1 MSFIMFV
8 KDQVPDISIHAK
20 GPVILEHPLNMTVV
34 RNEPV
39 TLTCK
44 ASGPNPLSY
53 EWYRNGRKVI
63 TASKDL
69 ETHRILLPGGSLFFL
84 KAVHNKKEQDGGV
97 YWCVVTNGL
106 GSARSKNAT
115 LDIAYIR
122 DEFRAL
128 PRDTDA
134 SVGEEILLK
143 CSPPKGHPS
152 PVIRWKKDGSF
163 IDLTSSNRIRIDD
176 SGSLVVQNVRKRD
189 NGRYQCSAK
198 NVAGTRDSRPVRLK
212 VHEPP
217 YFISRPLDTTA
228 LAGDDVLLNCQ
239 ANGDPYP
246 DVQWH
251 RQGTDIDINKVKIVN
266 GKGLKLENVHPSDEG
281 VYICEANNIRG
292 SISTTAKLSIME
304 IPVITVKPP
313 ASLKKSNKLDK
324 ISLDCFVTGTPHPLV
339 FWTIESA
346 NSDGKE
352 VLLFS
357 DSLGGDK
364 RISVLRDGSLII
376 KDPQV
381 KDTGHYV
388 CSSLNSV
395 GSALSRSY
403 LTVYDPSSSS
413 IEKEKGNSTLN
424 LPREI
429 IKLEEARLVLLE
441 ETFSDITA
449 VSESPTSIKLEWKL
463 ASTISSIN
471 GIRLHYRKNGNKSF
485 VSKVIPLDRDTSYLL
500 QDLEEFTEYEIFIR
514 PYYES
519 VSGRPSRLV
528 QIITLPTVP
537 DQAPKILKIKILNAT
552 AIFIA
557 WDYVDREHH
566 NGNIKGYQIHIQG
579 NNSEILN
586 SALPSERLES
596 ILNVPKLLTI
606 DKANVSIA
614 LINHVGVGPFSDSEE
629 ILLPSLSEFDMAV
642 YHHRGSGESY
652 AWLLALIGSFTFM
665 LAFASGLTLY
675 YRRRRVLHK
684 SNVYEYSSG
693 GGVVGSFTPSSSQ
706 MGNNGNNMGQQPLW
720 IDRRWNGGDYEKD
733 SNSSEKK
740 LLNQNG
746 TASHLQ
752 ENEYAYIDRN
762 KLFSTF
768 GNRGCSNYESPSF
781 LQSPYATTDI
791 LRAAQQGKA
800 GHHLGPRLFPLSVT
814 PMLHPRNNFLHR
826 SSTATSSCLFNN
838 HKNHYYA
845 SKIMS
850 RDARSCD
857 DITERIS
864 SGGGSTYARS
874 HHVYPSRL
882 LNESNCNPHNS
893 SLLSQQHYSELSTP
907 PPRVQLYD
915 PYPPRFSRIY
925 PSSIANGVGLESN
938 KPPPLISNN
947 SSSLCQPSLPLG
959 NELHPEEDTEEA
971 ITRFDDAV
979 ESYMSQAVLES
990 DTDSYLSHGGGES
1003 LSEGSQFS
1011 DDVVRKDLDKEKLDH
1026 DDDNT
1031 ALQHS

>member
-8 KDQVPDISIHAK
+8 KEYVILNVCFKSRDISIHAK

-53 EWYRNGRKVI
+53 ECASHI
-63 TASKDL
+63 TPWWL
-69 ETHRILLPGGSLFFL
+69 TLLL

-198 NVAGTRDSRPVRLK
+198 NIAGTRDSRPVRLK

-684 SNVYEYSSG
+684 SMCMSI
-693 GGVVGSFTPSSSQ
+693 VVEAVWWDPLLPHHHKWGIMVITW
-706 MGNNGNNMGQQPLW
+706 GNNLFGL
-720 IDRRWNGGDYEKD
+720 IGD
-733 SNSSEKK
+733 
-740 LLNQNG
+740 G
-746 TASHLQ
+746 M
-752 ENEYAYIDRN
+752 
-762 KLFSTF
+762 
-768 GNRGCSNYESPSF
+768 GCSNYESPSF

>member
-1 MSFIMFV
+1 
-8 KDQVPDISIHAK
+8 
-20 GPVILEHPLNMTVV
+20 MTVV

-53 EWYRNGRKVI
+53 EWYRNGRERLFI
-63 TASKDL
+63 TKRNRMG
-69 ETHRILLPGGSLFFL
+69 ECTGVLL
-84 KAVHNKKEQDGGV
+84 Q
-97 YWCVVTNGL
+97 NGL

-198 NVAGTRDSRPVRLK
+198 NIAGTRDSRPVRLK
-212 VHEPP
+212 VHGN
-217 YFISRPLDTTA
+217 RPLDTTA

-388 CSSLNSV
+388 CSSLNS
-395 GSALSRSY
+395 
-403 LTVYDPSSSS
+403 
-413 IEKEKGNSTLN
+413 KEKGNSTLN

-768 GNRGCSNYESPSF
+768 GNRGVQQLRKSVIPSV
-781 LQSPYATTDI
+781 
-791 LRAAQQGKA
+791 
-800 GHHLGPRLFPLSVT
+800 PLCND
-814 PMLHPRNNFLHR
+814 RY
-826 SSTATSSCLFNN
+826 TSSCSTRKSRTSLGTKALSSLSQPLP
-838 HKNHYYA
+838 HVSSTTTKNHYYA

-864 SGGGSTYARS
+864 SGGGSTYAPALIMS
-874 HHVYPSRL
+874 IPHVFS
-882 LNESNCNPHNS
+882 NESNCNPHNS

-925 PSSIANGVGLESN
+925 PSSIANVAACANLLFLSEMN
-938 KPPPLISNN
+938 FTQKKN
-947 SSSLCQPSLPLG
+947 
-959 NELHPEEDTEEA
+959 TEEA